1 MKKLFIFGDVHSFYN
16 ELKTALDEAGF
27 DKENKDHCL
36 ISLGDL
42 LDRGPDAIKVLN
54 LVNSLPNNRKVCIIG
69 NHELLML
76 DMISRGH
83 PDGLDERNGTL
94 GTLEQ
99 LTNFYAGHYEVA
111 IMDLQSLPIWT
122 KYRASLQWYFELDN
136 YIFVHG
142 WIPYIYR
149 DGLGLPIKP
158 EYLND
163 WRNCSAHKWS
173 DATWQNGMEAWAN
186 GIVEPNKKIFA
197 GHWHTSYA
205 WSNFENYGVEFV
217 KPIETYHYSEKYGR
231 EYPFACY
238 DIYEKDDCCFLDG
251 CVVVSHKVNVKVIEI
266 TDEEWLKYAKT

>member
-27 DKENKDHCL
+27 DKDNKDHCL

-42 LDRGPDAIKVLN
+42 LDRGPDARKVLN
-54 LVNSLPNNRKVCIIG
+54 LVNSLPNNRKVCIMG

-76 DMISRGH
+76 DMIGRGH

-111 IMDLQSLPIWT
+111 ILDLQSLPIWT
-122 KYRASLQWYFELDN
+122 KYRASLQWYFELDD

-173 DATWQNGMEAWAN
+173 DATWQNGMEAWSE
-186 GIVEPNKKIFA
+186 GIREEGKTIFC
-197 GHWHTSYA
+197 GHWHTSWGHAYLH
-205 WSNFENYGVEFV
+205 NYGVEFT
-217 KPIETYHYSEKYGR
+217 KRIETCHIDEETGR
-231 EYPFACY
+231 VYPFAEFSPFI
-238 DIYEKDDCCFLDG
+238 DEGIIAMDG
-251 CVVVSHKVNVKVIEI
+251 CTTLTHKVNVYTLEVE
-266 TDEEWLKYAKT
+266 DEEWDRWKSY